1 MFFRWEGRLIHHKE
15 REREKEKERG
25 IQVTFSLEP
34 NKVSLSLS
42 RPSRKSKTVRIV
54 IERKQKKKSD
64 STLDWTERQ
73 IQNAFAGKD
82 ARAQQTT
89 TRVGRWRYDQPAA
102 ADKSGVIA
110 EKTRRESSFL
120 FFLQE
125 EKKNSF
131 FFFLRLTED
140 VSLVILVSLGCH
152 GNDSMSF
159 RKKKENQI
167 ISAPSVKGVA
177 IFSIASIKGPSKRV
191 NEILDDVCGR
201 AKVFC
206 RYQNANLIDF
216 GLFWQR
222 RGHVNK
228 KRKFDI

>member
-1 MFFRWEGRLIHHKE
+1 MFLWSFSCHSVVTAT
-15 REREKEKERG
+15 
-25 IQVTFSLEP
+25 IQCHSA
-34 NKVSLSLS
+34 
-42 RPSRKSKTVRIV
+42 
-54 IERKQKKKSD
+54 KK
-64 STLDWTERQ
+64 R
-73 IQNAFAGKD
+73 
-82 ARAQQTT
+82 
-89 TRVGRWRYDQPAA
+89 
-102 ADKSGVIA
+102 
-110 EKTRRESSFL
+110 
-120 FFLQE
+120 
-125 EKKNSF
+125 
-131 FFFLRLTED
+131 
-140 VSLVILVSLGCH
+140 
-152 GNDSMSF
+152 
-159 RKKKENQI
+159 ENQI

>member
-1 MFFRWEGRLIHHKE
+1 MRARSRRR
-15 REREKEKERG
+15 REWVDG
-25 IQVTFSLEP
+25 GMT
-34 NKVSLSLS
+34 N
-42 RPSRKSKTVRIV
+42 
-54 IERKQKKKSD
+54 
-64 STLDWTERQ
+64 
-73 IQNAFAGKD
+73 
-82 ARAQQTT
+82 QQQP
-89 TRVGRWRYDQPAA
+89 TRVAWSPRKRE
-102 ADKSGVIA
+102 
-110 EKTRRESSFL
+110 EKALFSF
-120 FFLQE
+120 FARG
-125 EKKNSF
+125 KKNSF
-131 FFFLRLTED
+131 FFFFSSLDRGCFFGHSRVTRL
-140 VSLVILVSLGCH
+140 SRQRFNVIPQ
-152 GNDSMSF
+152 
-159 RKKKENQI
+159 KKENQI